1 MSLSLVFAIFLESDK
16 KKSLVLMEQKKDKR
30 DIERGHCTYTYT
42 YIYNILGN
50 KWTFQSFDY

>member
-1 MSLSLVFAIFLESDK
+1 
-16 KKSLVLMEQKKDKR
+16 MEQKKDKG
-30 DIERGHCTYTYT
+30 DIERGHCTYT

>member
-1 MSLSLVFAIFLESDK
+1 
-16 KKSLVLMEQKKDKR
+16 MEQKKDKR